1 MQAATRGAWAS
12 VAWRGEEAGA
22 ALEQATAALAQ
33 GRSVVVDAAAGVGAS
48 ASERGVWAELVRR
61 ARGSSGRRV
70 DLVALV
76 LEDAPGR
83 ALAIGAGWQGAHRQQ
98 QSQQKGGAW
107 CEAAWSR
114 DSSLG
119 EGFAGVLRAD
129 SGHLA
134 ELSRM
139 LGQLGVPPVW
149 DRFWQALPPTGPGA
163 PHVPQHPVQQPWQQ
177 AHQPQ
182 QAPPLPPRQRQHAEE
197 DGQRRREPKGRQGKG
212 RQGKGKDRGRAK
224 REDRDGSPSYKRLQ
238 RMPAFG
244 GLLVLFDL
252 NGTLTCHTSVRRST
266 GITTL
271 RPGAAKAL
279 LRLRAA
285 GRLRLGIFSSAT
297 WRTVNEAVGMLTSAA
312 REAGLP
318 EGEQLFD
325 VVLNRDQCQICPG
338 LNGKAWDSNKPL
350 APLEPYTGVPLERTI
365 LVDDDEHK
373 SVPAEREQLLRCPL
387 WDGRGED
394 PVSEWLV
401 DALLSRTLGEMLPG
415 ARAKAIKPSK
425 LSGASDGVQQ
435 QDDVAMAGIASGDGD
450 AAAQET
456 HNAVAEAAYAA
467 GDAAR
472 IAAEAG
478 MLLAG
483 RFEAWL
489 LENPRPPPP
498 VVEAEDMDAEQP
510 GTVST
515 ADTLKPIQ
523 AAAAQKEGS

>member
-1 MQAATRGAWAS
+1 M
-12 VAWRGEEAGA
+12 
-22 ALEQATAALAQ
+22 
-33 GRSVVVDAAAGVGAS
+33 
-48 ASERGVWAELVRR
+48 
-61 ARGSSGRRV
+61 SSG
-70 DLVALV
+70 
-76 LEDAPGR
+76 
-83 ALAIGAGWQGAHRQQ
+83 
-98 QSQQKGGAW
+98 
-107 CEAAWSR
+107 
-114 DSSLG
+114 
-119 EGFAGVLRAD
+119 
-129 SGHLA
+129 
-134 ELSRM
+134 
-139 LGQLGVPPVW
+139 
-149 DRFWQALPPTGPGA
+149 
-163 PHVPQHPVQQPWQQ
+163 
-177 AHQPQ
+177 
-182 QAPPLPPRQRQHAEE
+182 
-197 DGQRRREPKGRQGKG
+197 
-212 RQGKGKDRGRAK
+212 
-224 REDRDGSPSYKRLQ
+224 
-238 RMPAFG
+238 
-244 GLLVLFDL
+244 
-252 NGTLTCHTSVRRST
+252 
-266 GITTL
+266 
-271 RPGAAKAL
+271 
-279 LRLRAA
+279 
-285 GRLRLGIFSSAT
+285 
-297 WRTVNEAVGMLTSAA
+297 
-312 REAGLP
+312 
-318 EGEQLFD
+318 
-325 VVLNRDQCQICPG
+325 
-338 LNGKAWDSNKPL
+338 
-350 APLEPYTGVPLERTI
+350 TGVPLERTI

-387 WDGRGED
+387 WDGREED